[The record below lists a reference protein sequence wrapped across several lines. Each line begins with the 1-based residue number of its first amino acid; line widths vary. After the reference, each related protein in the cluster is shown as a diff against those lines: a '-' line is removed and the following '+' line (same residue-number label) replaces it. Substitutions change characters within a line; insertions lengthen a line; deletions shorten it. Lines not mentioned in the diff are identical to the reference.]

1 MKRELEDATR
11 HEPRDGAGRV
21 RESGVEGS
29 SLPQQLS
36 WAGGGTEGKGRKSDS
51 VHEAAV
57 LKQEQRA
64 TTPEMPTR
72 IWLRDVHQRS
82 MCV

>member
-1 MKRELEDATR
+1 MKGEPEDATR

-29 SLPQQLS
+29 SLPQRLS
-36 WAGGGTEGKGRKSDS
+36 WAGGGAEGKERKSDS

-57 LKQEQRA
+57 PTKGQRA
-64 TTPEMPTR
+64 TTPEMPAR
-72 IWLRDVHQRS
+72 IWLRDAHQRS